1 MPSDGTL
8 SLDLAATEAPI
19 RAPWRVAARALRRNR
34 MASAGAVILLLI
46 VVSALAAPWLAN
58 ADPVAMNPLLRLK
71 PPTPAHPFGTDMYGR
86 DIWSRTIYGGRVSLQ
101 IGAIVALMSIVA
113 GTALGLLSGYLSRL
127 DAVLMRIM
135 DGLMAIPAVLLAI
148 ALMALTR
155 PSMWNVVV
163 AISIAEVPRVVRL
176 VRGSVLTLREEVFV
190 QAAIASGTRLPKL
203 LLRHILPNLVAALI
217 VHGSYVFAAAI
228 LIEAA
233 LSFLGVGSPP
243 TIPSWGNIVAEGR
256 SYLVLAWWIVLIPGL
271 FLAVTVL
278 AINLVG
284 DGLRDALDPRMSNQA

>member
-1 MPSDGTL
+1 MPSDAPVRTPWRMAWR
-8 SLDLAATEAPI
+8 SLCRNPLVWLGGLILAA
-19 RAPWRVAARALRRNR
+19 VA
-34 MASAGAVILLLI
+34 AGAVG
-46 VVSALAAPWLAN
+46 APWLAH

-71 PPTPAHPFGTDMYGR
+71 PPSYVHPFGTDMYGR
-86 DIWSRTIYGGRVSLQ
+86 DVWSRTIYGGRVSLL
-101 IGAIVALMSIVA
+101 IGTIVAALSIVV
-113 GTALGLLSGYLSRL
+113 GTVLGLLSGYLRTL
-127 DAVLMRIM
+127 DAVLMRVM

-155 PSMWNVVV
+155 PSMWNVVI
-163 AISIAEVPRVVRL
+163 AISAAEVPRIVRL
-176 VRGSVLTLREEVFV
+176 VRGGVLVLREEIFV

-203 LLRHILPNLVAALI
+203 LWRHILPNLLAGLI
-217 VHGSYVFAAAI
+217 VQGSYVFAAAI

-278 AINLVG
+278 AVNLVG
-284 DGLRDALDPRMSNQA
+284 DGLRDALDPRMSGRT